1 MIRKLLDFLVDFVL
15 MQNLALTA
23 HLVRNLYI
31 QDENKLTHMSCELK
45 NSVSGFARWK
55 SMDAFC
61 IWLPLQNTHSMKW
74 SDWDKFVE
82 LKGPLITIMQC

>member
-45 NSVSGFARWK
+45 NSVSGFAR
-55 SMDAFC
+55 
-61 IWLPLQNTHSMKW
+61 
-74 SDWDKFVE
+74 
-82 LKGPLITIMQC
+82 